1 MPRKPNYGFERRERE
16 RVKAERRR
24 KRQEVKAARSKKT
37 KTDEAEKTGEQVEQ
51 EE

>member
-37 KTDEAEKTGEQVEQ
+37 KTEEAEKTGEQVEQ